1 MNKEVQ
7 ILVADDHPIFRRG
20 LKEIIEAEAGL
31 RIIAE
36 ADNGLAAI
44 SLIQDLRPEI
54 ALLDIDMPELNGFD
68 VVREIKEQGL
78 PVEIIF
84 LTMHSEEAMF
94 NRALSLGVK
103 GYVVKSSAA
112 TDIVNAIRAVLA
124 GENYTSPSIT
134 SYLFKRAR
142 RAATTPTGGLAVLT
156 STERHVLKLI
166 AEYKTSKEIAA
177 ELGVH
182 YRTVENYRTNI
193 CAKLELRGSH
203 SLIKFALQHQEEL

>member
-1 MNKEVQ
+1 MQEVR

-36 ADNGLAAI
+36 ADDGRAALARV
-44 SLIQDLRPEI
+44 QELRPQL
-54 ALLDIDMPELNGFD
+54 ALLDIDMPELNGFE
-68 VVREIKEQGL
+68 VARQILEQRL

-103 GYVVKSSAA
+103 GYLVKSSAA
-112 TDIVNAIRAVLA
+112 TGIVNAIRAVLA
-124 GENYTSPSIT
+124 GENYTSPSVT

-142 RAATTPTGGLAVLT
+142 RAAAPLTGGLAALT
-156 STERHVLKLI
+156 PTERHVLKLI